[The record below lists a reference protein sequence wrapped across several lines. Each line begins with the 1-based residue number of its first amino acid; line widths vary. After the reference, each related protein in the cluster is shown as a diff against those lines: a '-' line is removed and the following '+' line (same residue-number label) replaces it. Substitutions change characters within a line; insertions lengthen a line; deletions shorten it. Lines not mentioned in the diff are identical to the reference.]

1 MAMPKNV
8 EAEYLPDILSVLG
21 FNSPPI
27 DRESLRDIYRR
38 ASSLAVLLCNFH
50 LHSLHSEDGLQ
61 HSTSLL
67 METRIS
73 IVYVW
78 SSFKVLTS
86 QKYHKNREKSLAV
99 TSAHQPSQWARY
111 AQLSQPVSGC

>member
-8 EAEYLPDILSVLG
+8 EAEYLPDILYVLG

-38 ASSLAVLLCNFH
+38 ASSLAVQLRNFH
-50 LHSLHSEDGLQ
+50 VRSLHYEDGLQ
-61 HSTSLL
+61 SSTSLL
-67 METRIS
+67 IETRIS
-73 IVYVW
+73 IISVW

-86 QKYHKNREKSLAV
+86 QKHHKNREKSLCLYPR
-99 TSAHQPSQWARY
+99 SDR
-111 AQLSQPVSGC
+111 

>member
-50 LHSLHSEDGLQ
+50 VHSLHCEDGLQ
-61 HSTSLL
+61 SSTSLL
-67 METRIS
+67 IETKVS
-73 IVYVW
+73 IAYI
-78 SSFKVLTS
+78 
-86 QKYHKNREKSLAV
+86 
-99 TSAHQPSQWARY
+99 
-111 AQLSQPVSGC
+111 